1 MSQQLF
7 GGIVEGPGTKAIS
20 DDLLTGGGRV
30 QAASTAGLGFDP
42 ADMQA
47 AIEALL
53 QDPGDR
59 LKGLFAALEPF
70 EKRTTEEAVEGTR
83 EGFGQLG
90 GRFSRNRDEAESRT
104 RGELAGN
111 FAKSRE
117 SSILEAGNMQAGV
130 VAALIQA
137 LTASRGQTLDFFR
150 PGQADFQQGILGDLI
165 GAAGTLAASQIGG
178 GAGAAAG
185 AGG

>member
-7 GGIVEGPGTKAIS
+7 GGEVSGPGTTAIS
-20 DDLLTGGGRV
+20 EDLLTGGGRV
-30 QAASTAGLGFDP
+30 QAASTAGLGFDAS

-53 QDPGDR
+53 ADPGDR
-59 LKGLFAALEPF
+59 LQGLFAALEPF
-70 EKRTTEEAVEGTR
+70 ERRTTAEAVEGTR

-90 GRFSRNRDEAESRT
+90 GRFSRNRDEAEART

-130 VAALIQA
+130 VAALLQA
-137 LTASRGQTLDFFR
+137 LIQSRGQTLDFFR
-150 PGQADFQQGILGDLI
+150 PGQANFQQGILGDLI
-165 GAAGTLAASQIGG
+165 GAAGLAGASKIGG
-178 GAGAAAG
+178 PVTV